1 MRLPKP
7 LGNKVGHN
15 AFAFIHSFSSPNN
28 PAVNINKLQNSGLTG
43 INLALNYHASRDF
56 TLGSTPSLRYLE
68 DGAHYYQPDLSKYL
82 TGSIKPSPDDVYQ
95 DNSALEKIQEAGRSA
110 NFDID
115 AWAVYF
121 HNSAAG
127 KQNPEAAQINGLGQK
142 LLASLCP
149 SNPSAQGYAIGL
161 TNDLISRGI
170 KSIAAESVNFH
181 GLIHGEHHERYF
193 IELSEISQYLLGFC
207 LCIYCQSA
215 AEAAGAD
222 AKKLVFEISAALDK
236 VIKDT
241 DIWLG
246 KELSI
251 DNLVSIFGIDIKT
264 WISSQELTLIDL
276 NTKLT
281 KSAHSA
287 GATLR
292 WVGQLPFIDGLDQS
306 WRIGI
311 NPTELTQVVDVIE
324 ALFYCQS
331 TSEIIELAQNYLSVI
346 QSPEKI
352 TGILRPTYPDN
363 SSQSELAKRVNALKN
378 IGITNIDFYLFDV
391 WRERDLEWIKQS
403 LI

>member
-1 MRLPKP
+1 MS
-7 LGNKVGHN
+7 HN
-15 AFAFIHSFSSPNN
+15 AFAFIHSFSPPNN
-28 PAVNINKLQNSGLTG
+28 PSVNINKMQDAGLTG

-68 DGAHYYQPDLSKYL
+68 DGAHYYQPDLSKYS
-82 TGSIKPSPDDVYQ
+82 TGAITPSAEDVYQ
-95 DNSALEKIQEAGRSA
+95 DNSALEQIQECGRNA
-110 NFDID
+110 NFDIN

-121 HNSAAG
+121 HNSAVG

-149 SNPSAQGYAIGL
+149 SNPSAQGYAMGL

-170 KSIAAESVNFH
+170 KSIAAESVHFH

-222 AKKLVFEISAALDK
+222 AKKLAIEISAALNK

-241 DIWLG
+241 DSWLG

-251 DNLVSIFGIDIKT
+251 DNLVSIFGIDIKK
-264 WISSQELTLIDL
+264 WISSQERTLIEL
-276 NTKLT
+276 NTKLA
-281 KSAHSA
+281 KLAHSA

-292 WVGQLPFIDGLDQS
+292 WVGHLPLIGGIDQS

-311 NPTELTQVVDVIE
+311 NPTELSQVVDVIE
-324 ALFYCQS
+324 ALFYCPS
-331 TSEIIELAQNYLSVI
+331 TSEISELAQSYLSRI
-346 QSPEKI
+346 QSPKKI

-363 SSQSELAKRVNALKN
+363 SSQSELAERVQALKN
-378 IGITNIDFYLFDV
+378 IGISNIDFYLFDV
-391 WRERDLEWIKQS
+391 WRERDLDWIKQA

>member
-1 MRLPKP
+1 MS
-7 LGNKVGHN
+7 HN
-15 AFAFIHSFSSPNN
+15 AFAFIHSFSPPNN
-28 PAVNINKLQNSGLTG
+28 PSVNINKLQDSGLTG

-68 DGAHYYQPDLSKYL
+68 DGAHYYQPDLSKYS
-82 TGSIKPSPDDVYQ
+82 TGAITPSPDDVYQ
-95 DNSALEKIQEAGRSA
+95 DNSTLEKIQESGRKSG
-110 NFDID
+110 FDIH

-127 KQNPEAAQINGLGQK
+127 KQNPETVQINGLGQK

-161 TNDLISRGI
+161 TNDLLSRGI
-170 KSIAAESVNFH
+170 KSIAAESIHFH

-215 AEAAGAD
+215 AESAGAD
-222 AKKLVFEISAALDK
+222 AKKLASEISAALNKLIAAD
-236 VIKDT
+236 DP
-241 DIWLG
+241 WLG
-246 KELSI
+246 QQLNI
-251 DNLVSIFGIDIKT
+251 ANLISIFGIDIKN
-264 WISSQELTLIDL
+264 WILGQQRTLVNLHKELT
-276 NTKLT
+276 KL
-281 KSAHSA
+281 AHSA

-292 WVGQLPFIDGLDQS
+292 WVDQSPLIGGLAQS

-311 NPTELTQVVDVIE
+311 DPKELGQVVDVIE
-324 ALFYCQS
+324 PLFYRQN
-331 TSEIIELAQNYLSVI
+331 TSEIIELAKSYLSTI
-346 QSPEKI
+346 NSPEKI

-363 SSQSELAKRVNALKN
+363 SSDKELALRISALKN
-378 IGITNIDFYLFDV
+378 LGIENIDFYLFDV
-391 WRERDLEWIKQS
+391 WRERDLDWIKQA

>member
-1 MRLPKP
+1 MS
-7 LGNKVGHN
+7 HN
-15 AFAFIHSFSSPNN
+15 AFAFIHSFSPPNN
-28 PAVNINKLQNSGLTG
+28 PSVNINKLQDSGLTG

-56 TLGSTPSLRYLE
+56 TLGSTQSLRYLE
-68 DGAHYYQPDLSKYL
+68 DGAHYYQPDLSNYP
-82 TGSIKPSPDDVYQ
+82 TGAITPSPDDVYQ
-95 DNSALEKIQEAGRSA
+95 DNSTLEKIQESGRKAG
-110 NFDID
+110 FDIN

-127 KQNPEAAQINGLGQK
+127 KQHPESVQVNGLGQK

-161 TNDLISRGI
+161 TNYLISRGI

-222 AKKLVFEISAALDK
+222 AKKLVFEISKALNNLLTEEDLW
-236 VIKDT
+236 I
-241 DIWLG
+241 G

-264 WISSQELTLIDL
+264 WISSQESTLINL
-276 NTKLT
+276 NIKLT
-281 KSAHSA
+281 KLAHSA

-292 WVGQLPFIDGLDQS
+292 WVGQLPFIGGVDQG
-306 WRIGI
+306 WRVGI
-311 NPTELTQVVDVIE
+311 NPTELSHVVDVIE

-331 TSEIIELAQNYLSVI
+331 TSEIIELAKSYISINN
-346 QSPEKI
+346 SPEKI

-363 SSQSELAKRVNALKN
+363 SSQKQLAERVKALEN
-378 IGITNIDFYLFDV
+378 IGISNIDFYLFDV
-391 WRERDLEWIKQS
+391 WRERDLDWIKQA

>member
-1 MRLPKP
+1 M
-7 LGNKVGHN
+7 GHN
-15 AFAFIHSFSSPNN
+15 AFAFIHTFSSPNN
-28 PAVNINKLQNSGLTG
+28 PAVNINNLQNSGLTG

-68 DGAHYYQPDLSKYL
+68 DGAHYYQPDLSKYPIGAL
-82 TGSIKPSPDDVYQ
+82 TPSPNDVFQ
-95 DNSALEKIQEAGRSA
+95 DNSALEKIQEVGRSA

-127 KQNPEAAQINGLGQK
+127 KENPEAAQINGLGQK

-170 KSIAAESVNFH
+170 KSIAAESVHFH
-181 GLIHGEHHERYF
+181 GLVHGEHHERYF

-222 AKKLVFEISAALDK
+222 AKKLVFEISAALNK
-236 VIKDT
+236 VIKET
-241 DIWLG
+241 DSWLG

-251 DNLVSIFGIDIKT
+251 DNLVSIFGIDIKK
-264 WISSQELTLIDL
+264 WISSQERTLIDL
-276 NTKLT
+276 NTKLAIL
-281 KSAHSA
+281 AHSA

-292 WVGQLPFIDGLDQS
+292 WVGQLPFIGGVDQG

-311 NPTELTQVVDVIE
+311 NPTELSQVVDVIE
-324 ALFYCQS
+324 ALFYCPS
-331 TSEIIELAQNYLSVI
+331 TSEISELAQSYLSRI
-346 QSPEKI
+346 QSPKKI

-363 SSQSELAKRVNALKN
+363 SSQSELTKRVQALKN
-378 IGITNIDFYLFDV
+378 IGISNIDFYLFDV
-391 WRERDLEWIKQS
+391 WRERDLDWIKQA
-403 LI
+403 LV

>member
-1 MRLPKP
+1 MS
-7 LGNKVGHN
+7 HN
-15 AFAFIHSFSSPNN
+15 AFAFIHSFSPPNN
-28 PAVNINKLQNSGLTG
+28 PSVNINKLQDSGLTG

-68 DGAHYYQPDLSKYL
+68 DGAHYYQPDLSNYP
-82 TGSIKPSPDDVYQ
+82 TGAITPSPDDVYQ
-95 DNSALEKIQEAGRSA
+95 DNSTLEKIQESGRKAG
-110 NFDID
+110 FDIN

-127 KQNPEAAQINGLGQK
+127 KQHPESVQVNGLGQK

-222 AKKLVFEISAALDK
+222 AKKLVFEISKALNNLLTEEDLW
-236 VIKDT
+236 I
-241 DIWLG
+241 G

-251 DNLVSIFGIDIKT
+251 DNLVSIFVIDIKT
-264 WISSQELTLIDL
+264 WISSQESTLINL
-276 NTKLT
+276 NIKLT
-281 KSAHSA
+281 KLAHSA

-292 WVGQLPFIDGLDQS
+292 WVGQLPFIGGVDQG
-306 WRIGI
+306 WRVGI
-311 NPTELTQVVDVIE
+311 NPTELSHVVDVIE
-324 ALFYCQS
+324 ALFYCPS
-331 TSEIIELAQNYLSVI
+331 TSEIIELAKSYLSI
-346 QSPEKI
+346 NNSPEKI

-363 SSQSELAKRVNALKN
+363 SSQKQLAERVKALEN
-378 IGITNIDFYLFDV
+378 IGISNIDFYLFDV
-391 WRERDLEWIKQS
+391 WRERDLDWIKQA

>member
-1 MRLPKP
+1 MS
-7 LGNKVGHN
+7 HN
-15 AFAFIHSFSSPNN
+15 AFAFIHSFSPPNN
-28 PAVNINKLQNSGLTG
+28 PSVNINKLQDSGLTG

-68 DGAHYYQPDLSKYL
+68 DGAHYYQPDLSNYP
-82 TGSIKPSPDDVYQ
+82 TGAITPSPDDVYQ
-95 DNSALEKIQEAGRSA
+95 DNSTLEKIQESGRKAG
-110 NFDID
+110 FDIN

-127 KQNPEAAQINGLGQK
+127 KQHPESVQVNGLGQK

-222 AKKLVFEISAALDK
+222 AKKLVFEISKALNNLLTEEDLW
-236 VIKDT
+236 I
-241 DIWLG
+241 G

-264 WISSQELTLIDL
+264 WISSQESTLINL
-276 NTKLT
+276 NIKLT
-281 KSAHSA
+281 KLAHSA

-292 WVGQLPFIDGLDQS
+292 WVGQLPFIGGVDQG
-306 WRIGI
+306 WRVGI
-311 NPTELTQVVDVIE
+311 NPTELSHVVDVIE
-324 ALFYCQS
+324 ALFYCPS
-331 TSEIIELAQNYLSVI
+331 TSEIIELAKSYLSI
-346 QSPEKI
+346 NNSPEKI
-352 TGILRPTYPDN
+352 TDILRPTYPDN
-363 SSQSELAKRVNALKN
+363 SSQKQLAERVKALEN
-378 IGITNIDFYLFDV
+378 IGISNIDFYLFDV
-391 WRERDLEWIKQS
+391 WRERDLDWIKQA

>member
-1 MRLPKP
+1 MS
-7 LGNKVGHN
+7 HN
-15 AFAFIHSFSSPNN
+15 AFAFIHSFSPPNN
-28 PAVNINKLQNSGLTG
+28 PSVNINKLQDSGLTG

-56 TLGSTPSLRYLE
+56 TLGSTPSLRDLE
-68 DGAHYYQPDLSKYL
+68 DGAHYYQPDLSNYP
-82 TGSIKPSPDDVYQ
+82 TGAITPSPDDVYQ
-95 DNSALEKIQEAGRSA
+95 DNSTLEKIQESGRKAG
-110 NFDID
+110 FDIN

-127 KQNPEAAQINGLGQK
+127 KQHPESVQVNGLGQK

-161 TNDLISRGI
+161 TNDLISSGI

-222 AKKLVFEISAALDK
+222 AKKLVFEISKALNNLLTEEDLW
-236 VIKDT
+236 I
-241 DIWLG
+241 G

-264 WISSQELTLIDL
+264 WISSQESTLINL
-276 NTKLT
+276 NIKLT
-281 KSAHSA
+281 KLAHSA

-292 WVGQLPFIDGLDQS
+292 WVGQLPFIGGVDQG
-306 WRIGI
+306 WRVGI
-311 NPTELTQVVDVIE
+311 NPTELSNVVDVIE
-324 ALFYCQS
+324 ALFYCPS
-331 TSEIIELAQNYLSVI
+331 TSEIIELAKSYLSI
-346 QSPEKI
+346 NNSPEKI

-363 SSQSELAKRVNALKN
+363 SSQKQLAERVKALEN
-378 IGITNIDFYLFDV
+378 IGISNIDFYLFDV
-391 WRERDLEWIKQS
+391 WRERDLDWIKQA

>member
-1 MRLPKP
+1 MRLPRR
-7 LGNKVGHN
+7 LGNNVSHN
-15 AFAFIHSFSSPNN
+15 AFSFIHTFSSPAN
-28 PAVNINKLQNSGLTG
+28 PSVNINKLQESGLTG

-68 DGAHYYQPDLSKYL
+68 DGAHYYQPDLSKYP
-82 TGSIKPSPDDVYQ
+82 TGAITPAPADVFQ
-95 DNSALEKIQEAGRSA
+95 DNGALTKIQEVGSSS
-110 NFDID
+110 NFEIN

-121 HNSAAG
+121 HNSAIG
-127 KQNPEAAQINGLGQK
+127 KQNPEAVQINGLGQK
-142 LLASLCP
+142 ILASLCP

-170 KSIAAESVNFH
+170 KSIAAESVHFH

-222 AKKLVFEISAALDK
+222 AKKLVFEISKALNNLLTEEDLW
-236 VIKDT
+236 I
-241 DIWLG
+241 G

-264 WISSQELTLIDL
+264 WISSQESTLIDL
-276 NTKLT
+276 NMKLT
-281 KSAHSA
+281 KLAHSA

-292 WVGQLPFIDGLDQS
+292 WVGQLPFIDGVDQS

-311 NPTELTQVVDVIE
+311 NPTELSQVVDVIE
-324 ALFYCQS
+324 ALFYCPS
-331 TSEIIELAQNYLSVI
+331 TSEIIELAQSYLSRI
-346 QSPEKI
+346 QYPEKI

-363 SSQSELAKRVNALKN
+363 SSQEQLAERVKALKK
-378 IGITNIDFYLFDV
+378 IGISNIDFYLFDV
-391 WRERDLEWIKQS
+391 WRERDLGWIKQA

>member
-1 MRLPKP
+1 MS
-7 LGNKVGHN
+7 HN
-15 AFAFIHSFSSPNN
+15 AFAFIHTFSPPND

-95 DNSALEKIQEAGRSA
+95 DNSALEKIQEVGRSA
-110 NFDID
+110 NFEIN

-127 KQNPEAAQINGLGQK
+127 KQNPEAVQINGLGQK

-215 AEAAGAD
+215 AEATGAD

-264 WISSQELTLIDL
+264 WIS
-276 NTKLT
+276 K
-281 KSAHSA
+281 
-287 GATLR
+287 
-292 WVGQLPFIDGLDQS
+292 
-306 WRIGI
+306 
-311 NPTELTQVVDVIE
+311 VVDVIE
-324 ALFYCQS
+324 AVFYCQS
-331 TSEIIELAQNYLSVI
+331 TSEIIEIAQSYLSRI
-346 QSPEKI
+346 QPPEKI

-391 WRERDLEWIKQS
+391 WRERDLEWIKQA

>member
-1 MRLPKP
+1 M
-7 LGNKVGHN
+7 
-15 AFAFIHSFSSPNN
+15 
-28 PAVNINKLQNSGLTG
+28 QDSGLTG
-43 INLALNYHASRDF
+43 INLALNYHASRDL
-56 TLGSTPSLRYLE
+56 TLGSSPSLRYLE

-95 DNSALEKIQEAGRSA
+95 DNTALEAIQSAGRSA
-110 NFDID
+110 NFEIN

-127 KQNPEAAQINGLGQK
+127 KENPEAVQTNGLGQR

-161 TNDLISRGI
+161 TNDLLSRGI
-170 KSIAAESVNFH
+170 KSIAAESIHFH

-193 IELSEISQYLLGFC
+193 IHLSEISQYLLGLC

-215 AEAAGAD
+215 AETAGAD
-222 AKKLVFEISAALDK
+222 AKKLVVEISAALNKLIAED
-236 VIKDT
+236 DS
-241 DIWLG
+241 WLG
-246 KELSI
+246 KELNI
-251 DNLVSIFGIDIKT
+251 DNLVSIFGIDIKK
-264 WISSQELTLIDL
+264 WIFSQQQTLVNLHKEL
-276 NTKLT
+276 TKLT
-281 KSAHSA
+281 HSA

-292 WVGQLPFIDGLDQS
+292 WVDQSPLIGGLDQS

-311 NPTELTQVVDVIE
+311 NPTELSQAVDVTE
-324 ALFYCQS
+324 PLLYRQS
-331 TSEIIELAQNYLSVI
+331 TSEIIDIAKNYLSII

-363 SSQSELAKRVNALKN
+363 SSMDELSKRVKALKN
-378 IGITNIDFYLFDV
+378 IGISNIDFYLFDV
-391 WRERDLEWIKQS
+391 WRERDLDWIKQA

>member
-1 MRLPKP
+1 MS
-7 LGNKVGHN
+7 HN
-15 AFAFIHSFSSPNN
+15 AFAFIHSFSPPDN

-56 TLGSTPSLRYLE
+56 TLGSAPALRYLE

-82 TGSIKPSPDDVYQ
+82 TGAITPSPKDVFQ
-95 DNSALEKIQEAGRSA
+95 DNSALEAIQSAGRSA
-110 NFDID
+110 NFEIN

-127 KQNPEAAQINGLGQK
+127 KQNPEAVQINGLGQK

-149 SNPSAQGYAIGL
+149 SNPSAQGYAMGL
-161 TNDLISRGI
+161 TNDLISRGV
-170 KSIAAESVNFH
+170 KSIAAESIHFH

-222 AKKLVFEISAALDK
+222 AKHLAAEISK
-236 VIKDT
+236 VLNNLIVEG
-241 DIWLG
+241 DIWLDR
-246 KELSI
+246 ELSI
-251 DNLVSIFGIDIKT
+251 DNLVSIFGVDIKK
-264 WISSQELTLIDL
+264 WISSQGQTLNNLHTQLTEL
-276 NTKLT
+276 
-281 KSAHSA
+281 ARSA
-287 GATLR
+287 GSTLR
-292 WVGQLPFIDGLDQS
+292 WVDQSPLIGGLDQS

-311 NPTELTQVVDVIE
+311 DPTELSQVVDVTE
-324 ALFYCQS
+324 PLLYRQS
-331 TSEIIELAQNYLSVI
+331 TNEIIGLAQSYLSTVK
-346 QSPEKI
+346 SAEKI

-363 SSQSELAKRVNALKN
+363 SSKSELVERVQALKN
-378 IGITNIDFYLFDV
+378 IGISNIDFYLFDV
-391 WRERDLEWIKQS
+391 WRERDLDWIKQA

>member
-1 MRLPKP
+1 MS
-7 LGNKVGHN
+7 HN
-15 AFAFIHSFSSPNN
+15 AFAFIHSFSPPNN
-28 PAVNINKLQNSGLTG
+28 PSVNINKLQDSGLTG

-68 DGAHYYQPDLSKYL
+68 DGAHYYQPDLSNYP
-82 TGSIKPSPDDVYQ
+82 TGAITPSPDDVYQ
-95 DNSALEKIQEAGRSA
+95 DNSTLEKIQESGRKAG
-110 NFDID
+110 FDIN

-127 KQNPEAAQINGLGQK
+127 KQHPESVQVNGLGQK

-222 AKKLVFEISAALDK
+222 AKKLVFEISKALNNLLTEEDLW
-236 VIKDT
+236 I
-241 DIWLG
+241 G

-264 WISSQELTLIDL
+264 WISSQESTLINL
-276 NTKLT
+276 NIKLT
-281 KSAHSA
+281 KLAHSA

-292 WVGQLPFIDGLDQS
+292 WVGQLPFIGGVDQG
-306 WRIGI
+306 WRVGI
-311 NPTELTQVVDVIE
+311 NPTELSHVVDVIE
-324 ALFYCQS
+324 ALFYCPS
-331 TSEIIELAQNYLSVI
+331 TSEIIELAKSYLSI
-346 QSPEKI
+346 NNSPEKI
-352 TGILRPTYPDN
+352 TGILRPTYPYN
-363 SSQSELAKRVNALKN
+363 SSQKQLAERVKALEN
-378 IGITNIDFYLFDV
+378 IGISNIDFYLFDV
-391 WRERDLEWIKQS
+391 WRERDLDWIKQA

>member
-1 MRLPKP
+1 MHLLRP
-7 LGNKVGHN
+7 LGNNLSHN
-15 AFAFIHSFSSPNN
+15 AFAFIHSFSPPNN
-28 PAVNINKLQNSGLTG
+28 PADNINKLQDSGLTG

-68 DGAHYYQPDLSKYL
+68 DGAHYYQPDLSKYS
-82 TGSIKPSPDDVYQ
+82 TGAITPSPDDVYQ
-95 DNSALEKIQEAGRSA
+95 DNSTLEKIQESGRKAG
-110 NFDID
+110 FDIH

-127 KQNPEAAQINGLGQK
+127 KQHPESVQVNGLGQK

-222 AKKLVFEISAALDK
+222 AKKLGFEISK
-236 VIKDT
+236 VLNKLLTEEDLWID
-241 DIWLG
+241 
-246 KELSI
+246 KELNL

-264 WISSQELTLIDL
+264 WISSQESTLIDL
-276 NTKLT
+276 NNKLA
-281 KSAHSA
+281 KLAHNT

-292 WVGQLPFIDGLDQS
+292 WVGQLPFIGGLDQG

-324 ALFYCQS
+324 ALFYCPS

-378 IGITNIDFYLFDV
+378 LGIANIDFYLFDV
-391 WRERDLEWIKQS
+391 WRERDLDWIKQA

>member
-1 MRLPKP
+1 MS
-7 LGNKVGHN
+7 HN
-15 AFAFIHSFSSPNN
+15 AFAFIHSFSPPNN
-28 PAVNINKLQNSGLTG
+28 PSVNINKLQDSGLTG

-68 DGAHYYQPDLSKYL
+68 DGAHYYQPDLSNYP
-82 TGSIKPSPDDVYQ
+82 TGAITPSPDDVYQ
-95 DNSALEKIQEAGRSA
+95 DNSTLEKIKESGRKAG
-110 NFDID
+110 FDIN

-127 KQNPEAAQINGLGQK
+127 KQHPESVQVNGLGQK

-222 AKKLVFEISAALDK
+222 AKKLVFEISKALNNLLTEEDLW
-236 VIKDT
+236 I
-241 DIWLG
+241 G

-264 WISSQELTLIDL
+264 WISSQESTLINL
-276 NTKLT
+276 NIKLT
-281 KSAHSA
+281 KLAHSA

-292 WVGQLPFIDGLDQS
+292 WVGQLPFIGGVDQG
-306 WRIGI
+306 WRVGI
-311 NPTELTQVVDVIE
+311 NPTELSHVVDVIE
-324 ALFYCQS
+324 ALFYCPS
-331 TSEIIELAQNYLSVI
+331 TSEIIELAKSYLSI
-346 QSPEKI
+346 NNSPEKI

-363 SSQSELAKRVNALKN
+363 SSQKQLAERVKALEN
-378 IGITNIDFYLFDV
+378 IGISNIDFYLFDV
-391 WRERDLEWIKQS
+391 WRERDLDWIKQA

>member
-1 MRLPKP
+1 MQD
-7 LGNKVGHN
+7 
-15 AFAFIHSFSSPNN
+15 A
-28 PAVNINKLQNSGLTG
+28 GLTG

-68 DGAHYYQPDLSKYL
+68 DGAHYYQPDLSKYS

-95 DNSALEKIQEAGRSA
+95 DNTALERIQSVARDS
-110 NFDID
+110 NFEIN

-127 KQNPEAAQINGLGQK
+127 KQNPEAVQINGLGQK
-142 LLASLCP
+142 ILASLCP

-170 KSIAAESVNFH
+170 KSIAAESVHFH

-222 AKKLVFEISAALDK
+222 AKKLVFEISKALNKLLTEEDLW
-236 VIKDT
+236 I
-241 DIWLG
+241 G
-246 KELSI
+246 KELNL

-264 WISSQELTLIDL
+264 WISSQESTLIDL
-276 NTKLT
+276 NMKLT
-281 KSAHSA
+281 KLAHSA

-292 WVGQLPFIDGLDQS
+292 WVGQLPFIDGVDQS

-311 NPTELTQVVDVIE
+311 NPTELSQVVDVIE
-324 ALFYCQS
+324 ALFYCPS
-331 TSEIIELAQNYLSVI
+331 TSEIIELAQSYLSRI
-346 QSPEKI
+346 QYPEKI

-363 SSQSELAKRVNALKN
+363 SSQEQLAERVKALKK
-378 IGITNIDFYLFDV
+378 IGISNIDFYLFDV
-391 WRERDLEWIKQS
+391 WRERDLGWIKQA